1 MSEAD
6 RKLYESMM
14 ASFRNGKTDDWQLEA
29 NKAYLKYC
37 QLRTDGKT
45 EEAEAFAKTFAKPQP
60 TETVNEDGNKDKDEN
75 NPYRVE
81 KGDGKA
87 LIAAKREAARA
98 EAAWKA
104 SVEKVR
110 LTGKGVDEV
119 KNLPLDDKR
128 RIDAEYKHALAM
140 KEEVKKQ
147 MEFSKKRLNWPK
159 PSEIS
164 LGTILKPAKDG
175 SAYDRNR
182 P

>member
-1 MSEAD
+1 
-6 RKLYESMM
+6 MM

-104 SVEKVR
+104 SVEKSV
-110 LTGKGVDEV
+110 
-119 KNLPLDDKR
+119 
-128 RIDAEYKHALAM
+128 
-140 KEEVKKQ
+140 
-147 MEFSKKRLNWPK
+147 
-159 PSEIS
+159 
-164 LGTILKPAKDG
+164 
-175 SAYDRNR
+175 
-182 P
+182 